1 MIRSMTAQKKFLLS
15 GLTVLNRGFAGTIIP
30 LETEET
36 VMSVRSTIIA
46 EIHKIAIAQ
55 KRDIG
60 TLNDDLALMDSGF
73 DSLCFA
79 VLVAQLEDDLGLDPF
94 GAAEEIEFPVTLG
107 DFIALYEN
115 AAKH

>member
-1 MIRSMTAQKKFLLS
+1 
-15 GLTVLNRGFAGTIIP
+15 
-30 LETEET
+30 
-36 VMSVRSTIIA
+36 MSIRSTIMT
-46 EIHKIAIAQ
+46 EIQKIAVTQ

-60 TLNDDLALMDSGF
+60 TLSDDLRLMDSGF

-94 GAAEEIEFPVTLG
+94 SSSDEIEFPVTLG

-115 AAKH
+115 AART

>member
-1 MIRSMTAQKKFLLS
+1 MSDPDPCWRIVSRGKCAQT
-15 GLTVLNRGFAGTIIP
+15 GEA
-30 LETEET
+30 

-46 EIHKIAIAQ
+46 QFEEISAAQ

-60 TLNDDLALMDSGF
+60 TLTDDLALIDSGF

-79 VLVAQLEDDLGLDPF
+79 ILVAQLEDKLGLDPF
-94 GAAEEIEFPVTLG
+94 SSTDDIEFPVTLG

-115 AAKH
+115 AASQ